1 MTNMNLSEFL
11 RGVDHAAA
19 KDDRWLFIASLVVI
33 GLFGVWVVR
42 YFVKQ
47 HEQLI
52 ADHKQSRECY
62 QESLRGVVAEQS
74 ATNAKLVVCLDNN
87 TKVLEECRDEL
98 RLVRME
104 RKQSKKMSRGEK
116 CVWATL
122 LAGAL
127 AFLVACCERV
137 LDAGPGVQAGS
148 DVDQCAGGARVHEYG
163 GRSRIRCRW

>member
-1 MTNMNLSEFL
+1 MTNMSTIEFL

-19 KDDRWLFIASLVVI
+19 MNDRWLFIASLALL

-47 HEQLI
+47 HERLLD
-52 ADHKQSRECY
+52 DHKQSRECY

-98 RLVRME
+98 RL
-104 RKQSKKMSRGEK
+104 
-116 CVWATL
+116 
-122 LAGAL
+122 
-127 AFLVACCERV
+127 
-137 LDAGPGVQAGS
+137 
-148 DVDQCAGGARVHEYG
+148 ARQL
-163 GRSRIRCRW
+163 RAQN